1 MPLFG
6 KKKEAPNAKESITKL
21 RETVDLLEKREK
33 FLQSK
38 IDKEVAEA
46 KKKLQ
51 AKDKRGK
58 NQKCNQ

>member
-33 FLQSK
+33 FLQTK
-38 IDKEVAEA
+38 IEKEVTDA
-46 KKKLQ
+46 KKRMA
-51 AKDKRGK
+51 AKDKRGE
-58 NQKCNQ
+58 QC